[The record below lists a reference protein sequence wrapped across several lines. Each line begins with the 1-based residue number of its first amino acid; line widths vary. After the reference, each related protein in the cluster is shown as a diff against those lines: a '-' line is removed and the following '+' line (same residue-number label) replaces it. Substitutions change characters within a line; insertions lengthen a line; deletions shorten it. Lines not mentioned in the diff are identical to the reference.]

1 MYINVNFESIEEVK
15 EFVKA
20 FGDVGCTCV
29 DQATKA
35 KAKKETKE
43 EVKEVEETKEETK
56 EEVKEVE
63 ETKEETKPVEE
74 PKEEV
79 KTVTKEQ
86 LTDAFK
92 TKMKAGKSTELKAI
106 LNKYGASKVSEVN
119 EEDREQVF
127 IEVEAL

>member
-29 DQATKA
+29 
-35 KAKKETKE
+35 KKEEEPKAETEEPKE
-43 EVKEVEETKEETK
+43 EIKEEP
-56 EEVKEVE
+56 
-63 ETKEETKPVEE
+63 KPVEE

-79 KTVTKEQ
+79 EAVTVTKEQ

-92 TKMKAGKSTELKAI
+92 TKMKAGRSTELKAI

>member
-35 KAKKETKE
+35 KAKKETKP
-43 EVKEVEETKEETK
+43 VEEPKEETK

-63 ETKEETKPVEE
+63 ET
-74 PKEEV
+74 KEEV